1 MPWEDAAKTG
11 KGGRRLVASLLDLPR
26 DGTRLEDEFSL
37 AVHLPPGAGPG
48 PTLSA
53 VLGAWGARFDAGGVD
68 VSDAVLASG
77 YGRLNDAVRGAMAMA
92 ALIAHVRS
100 GRIAVGS
107 RVLFVH
113 TGGPPALFAYAE
125 SLGYWLSEAPEAP
138 AR

>member
-1 MPWEDAAKTG
+1 MEHVWRMSSAWLSICLLVQGRGQRYRRYWVHGVRDSTPAASTSPTRCW
-11 KGGRRLVASLLDLPR
+11 RR
-26 DGTRLEDEFSL
+26 
-37 AVHLPPGAGPG
+37 
-48 PTLSA
+48 
-53 VLGAWGARFDAGGVD
+53 
-68 VSDAVLASG
+68 G
-77 YGRLNDAVRGAMAMA
+77 YGRLNDAVREAMAMA

>member
-1 MPWEDAAKTG
+1 
-11 KGGRRLVASLLDLPR
+11 
-26 DGTRLEDEFSL
+26 
-37 AVHLPPGAGPG
+37 
-48 PTLSA
+48 
-53 VLGAWGARFDAGGVD
+53 
-68 VSDAVLASG
+68 
-77 YGRLNDAVRGAMAMA
+77 MAMA